1 MPPPAVPELQA
12 AVAAGDPEGLH
23 DAYRMWGALIYT
35 IALRAT
41 GEASV
46 AAELTAETFLAV
58 WHRGYSTQ
66 DGPLSTRL
74 ERTCRALARRRA
86 VATGADVNEIAD
98 LDAAIDRVVLRDAL
112 TGMSEPTRSVL
123 RLSLQDGYSAAEV
136 SKRLDLTPEVVP
148 DYMLAG
154 LAGLGERVELSRV
167 R

>member
-12 AVAAGDPEGLH
+12 AVAAGDPDGLH

-41 GEASV
+41 SEPAV
-46 AAELTAETFLAV
+46 AADLTAETFLAV
-58 WHRGYSTQ
+58 WHRGYSEQ
-66 DGPLSTRL
+66 DGPLRTRL

-86 VATGADVNEIAD
+86 AHEGADASAVAD

-123 RLSLQDGYSAAEV
+123 RLSLQDGYSAGEV
-136 SKRLDLTPEVVP
+136 AQRLDVTPEAVP

-154 LAGLGERVELSRV
+154 LDGLRERLELSRV